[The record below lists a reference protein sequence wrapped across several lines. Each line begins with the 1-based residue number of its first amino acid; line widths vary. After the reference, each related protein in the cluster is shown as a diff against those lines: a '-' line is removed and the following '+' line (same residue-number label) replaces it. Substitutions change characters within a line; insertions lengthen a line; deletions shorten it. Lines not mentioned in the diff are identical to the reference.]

1 MEKRPLLNAGTIA
14 LASVTSVK
22 AGDAPDLSSFGE
34 PVKTCIRSDMT
45 ALGKLGFVPR
55 LESLRGI
62 AAVSVV
68 AYHAFGHFLD
78 TNVTGM
84 APVVMFFVLS
94 GFVLARSLEN
104 DPNSTK
110 FFRHRIFRLVPAATA
125 VVLLL
130 TFLFLQFGFYIGGT
144 QFDPVNVLLNALM
157 IRHDINGVMWSMTVE
172 CLATPLIL
180 WSFWTFK
187 RWRAIPLRIV
197 ISVLFCLSF
206 VGSYVHLLGGFA
218 NLAPLY
224 AFVVGVLVHFQGRL
238 FVDKLTPAICRALAL
253 VAVIIFCWCGLRK
266 QTSIFIALEC
276 FSSALLVALIAFRD
290 STGLF
295 RILDTPIVRF
305 YGRISYSF
313 YLLHVIGVVVALRIA
328 GTTSLYTTMVL
339 SGIAAVAIT
348 TPMAWLSWCLVEK
361 PFIALGRRF
370 DTAPVQP
377 QADGCIVS

>member
-1 MEKRPLLNAGTIA
+1 MTI
-14 LASVTSVK
+14 
-22 AGDAPDLSSFGE
+22 LSKS
-34 PVKTCIRSDMT
+34 
-45 ALGKLGFVPR
+45 GFLPR

-68 AYHAFGHFLD
+68 AYHVVGHFSD

-104 DPNSTK
+104 DPNPTR
-110 FFRHRIFRLVPAATA
+110 FFRHRIFRLVPAATT

-130 TFLFLQFGFYIGGT
+130 TFLYFQFGFYVGDRH
-144 QFDPVNVLLNALM
+144 FDPVNIVLNAVM

-172 CLATPLIL
+172 CFATPLIL
-180 WSFWTFK
+180 LSFWTFM
-187 RWRAIPLRIV
+187 RWGAIPLRIV
-197 ISVLFCLSF
+197 IFVLFCLSF
-206 VGSYVHLLGGFA
+206 VGFYVHLFGGFT

-238 FVDKLTPAICRALAL
+238 FVDKLTPATCRALAL
-253 VAVIIFCWCGLRK
+253 AAIILFCWCGLKK

-290 STGLF
+290 SMNLF
-295 RILDTPIVRF
+295 RILDAPIVRF

-313 YLLHVIGVVVALRIA
+313 YLLHVIGIVVALRIA
-328 GTTSLYTTMVL
+328 GTTSLYTAMAV
-339 SGIAAVAIT
+339 SGIAAIAIT
-348 TPMAWLSWCLVEK
+348 TPMAWLSWRLVEK
-361 PFIALGRRF
+361 PFIGLGRRL
-370 DTAPVQP
+370 DAALPQP
-377 QADGCIVS
+377 QQMDGSIPEPQREGALF